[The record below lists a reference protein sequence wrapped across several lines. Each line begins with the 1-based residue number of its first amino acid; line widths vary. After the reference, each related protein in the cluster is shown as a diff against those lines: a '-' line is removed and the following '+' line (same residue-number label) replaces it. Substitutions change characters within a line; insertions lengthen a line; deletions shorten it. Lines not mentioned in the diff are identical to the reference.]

1 MIRELENDQRTRKH
15 DLQGKIALIGTG
27 QSVEEIMKQRHD
39 NGFQMQKRLLQR
51 REAYILCIHD
61 E

>member
-15 DLQGKIALIGTG
+15 DLQGKIELIGTV
-27 QSVEEIMKQRHD
+27 QSMEEKMKQKHD
-39 NGFQMQKRLLQR
+39 NGFQIQKKLLQR
-51 REAYILCIHD
+51 REPYVFCIQD

>member
-15 DLQGKIALIGTG
+15 DLQWKIELIGTV
-27 QSVEEIMKQRHD
+27 QSMEEKMKQRHD
-39 NGFQMQKRLLQR
+39 NGFQIQKRLLQR
-51 REAYILCIHD
+51 REPYVFCIHD

>member
-15 DLQGKIALIGTG
+15 DLQGKIELIGTV
-27 QSVEEIMKQRHD
+27 QSMEEKMKQRHD
-39 NGFQMQKRLLQR
+39 NGFQIQKKLLKG
-51 REAYILCIHD
+51 REVYVFCIHD